1 MWSDNETSSDLLGCQ
16 HVVEVVTS
24 IVKNESLLPA
34 TIGVF
39 GDWGSGKSSLL
50 QIVQAKLQE
59 SEHDRKDILV
69 LTFNGWTFEGYE
81 DARTA
86 LMSTI
91 LDELAT
97 KTTLTAKG
105 RRLAAKL
112 LGRINVMRVL
122 GAGAKA
128 ALAFGMGGP
137 AGLGLSVGADLATNA
152 AALWKKAG
160 DISEEELKK
169 FINEEPAQEARRSI
183 REFRKDFEELIDDT
197 RLKTLVVIIDDL
209 DRCMPDTIIE
219 TLEAIKLFL
228 FAHKTAFILGADE
241 RLVKYAVRKRFPEL
255 PGERVEVGRDYL
267 EKLVQF
273 PVRVPPLGRTE
284 IETYIN
290 LLFAKTGGLT
300 PEQFEQARARATT
313 CDATSLLDVRFN
325 HGVAAEI
332 LKPNSVPKDL
342 AENLAMAQ
350 RIAPFL
356 ANTSGYPRQ
365 CKRFLNMVV
374 MRLMMATARNIK
386 LEQRVL
392 AKLMLLEYFRP
403 ASFKKLAELQ
413 AAEQG
418 RPSEL
423 ALAEASVRPSPV
435 AEVADSESEKEKAE
449 GKANSGTGAKAK
461 PKKLPAPAD
470 VKAFELPMWLSDEWT
485 RDWLDSDPPLSEL
498 DLRPYFYF
506 SRDTLGQIGVMM
518 PRQSPLSQQIL
529 TELFDKSEAIRNK
542 ALKKAKDLNPDEAVS
557 VFEALTEKARQDEDP
572 NDDRAALRRC
582 FDWAKA
588 RPELIIQLFTFLD
601 NQPVVSLPAYV
612 VVKLLDM
619 PDSMENR
626 RHMRRLA
633 EKWAHQNES
642 MRVQG
647 IAQSRLADFK
657 IAAYPAFRGALR

>member
-24 IVKNESLLPA
+24 IIRDESLLPA

-50 QIVQAKLQE
+50 QIVQEKLQE
-59 SEHDRKDILV
+59 TEQDRKDILV
-69 LTFNGWTFEGYE
+69 LAFNGWTFEGYE

-91 LDELAT
+91 LDEVAS
-97 KTTLTAKG
+97 KATLTAKG
-105 RRLAAKL
+105 RRLAVKL
-112 LGRINVMRVL
+112 LGRVNVMRVL
-122 GAGAKA
+122 GAGTKA
-128 ALAFGMGGP
+128 AFAYGMGGP
-137 AGLGLSVGADLATNA
+137 AGLGLSVGADLATNTA
-152 AALWKKAG
+152 TLLKKA
-160 DISEEELKK
+160 DEISADDFEK
-169 FINEEPAQEARRSI
+169 FIKEEPAQEVRRSI
-183 REFRKDFEELIDDT
+183 REFRKDFEDLIDDT

-300 PEQFEQARARATT
+300 PAQFEEARTKATT
-313 CDATSLLDVRFN
+313 CNASTLLDVRFN

-332 LKPNSVPKDL
+332 LKPSPVPKDL
-342 AENLAMAQ
+342 ADNLAMAQ

-374 MRLMMATARNIK
+374 MRLMMAKARGIA

-403 ASFKKLAELQ
+403 NSFKKLAELQ

-418 RPSEL
+418 RSSEL
-423 ALAEASVRPSPV
+423 AQAEASVRPAPIV
-435 AEVADSESEKEKAE
+435 EVDESEPEKDESTATPKGE
-449 GKANSGTGAKAK
+449 ANAK
-461 PKKLPAPAD
+461 PKKPAQPAKLA
-470 VKAFELPMWLSDEWT
+470 VLEMPMWLSDEWT
-485 RDWLDSDPPLSEL
+485 TDWLKSEPPLSEE

-506 SRDTLGQIGVMM
+506 SRDTLGQLGVMM
-518 PRQSPLSQQIL
+518 PRQSPMAQQVL
-529 TELFDKSEAIRNK
+529 TELFDKSEAIRAK
-542 ALKKAKDLNPDEAVS
+542 ALKKAKELNPEEAIS
-557 VFEALTEKARQDEDP
+557 VFEALTERARQEEDP
-572 NDDRAALRRC
+572 TDERAALQRC

-601 NQPVVSLPAYV
+601 NHPVEGLPSYV
-612 VVKLLDM
+612 VVRVLD
-619 PDSMENR
+619 
-626 RHMRRLA
+626 LA
-633 EKWAHQNES
+633 ETMEHWRHARKLGEKWSHQNQS
-642 MRVQG
+642 MKIQG
-647 IAQSRLADFK
+647 IAQMRLKDFK
-657 IAAYPAFRGALR
+657 IF